1 MTDDTVQW
9 IPAAQALRTV
19 ADRFAA
25 SVGFDCRDAWR
36 EAAKAIL
43 ERAAA
48 GTLRT
53 AAKGILPDYDGEKAP
68 LQYWFHLREVETDG
82 GETHHDPTV
91 ERDDA
96 CCIPTDFW
104 RIFKHSVAASQADW
118 ASGDFYISE
127 FAEPA
132 AVWSGVARDVHF
144 ECVGLPGAQLTPSGH
159 ADQARRWSQRPHLPK
174 NKGGRRHKYDW
185 HRAIAHVAAIAQSP
199 DGLDPQGAGDET
211 NVSYIAELMEHWFAS
226 QGQEVPS
233 DSRLRDYAG
242 IIVGEIRQLQA
253 AKENGT

>member
-1 MTDDTVQW
+1 MTDDTNQW

-19 ADRFAA
+19 AERFAA
-25 SVGFDCRDAWR
+25 SVGFDDPDALR

-53 AAKGILPDYDGEKAP
+53 AAKGTLPNFAGEQAP
-68 LQYWFHLREVETDG
+68 LRYWFHLREVEPDGRVTD
-82 GETHHDPTV
+82 HDPTT

-104 RIFKHSVAASQADW
+104 RVFKHSAAASQADW

-127 FAEPA
+127 FSEPA
-132 AVWSGVARDVHF
+132 GAWSGVARDVQF
-144 ECVGLPGAQLTPSGH
+144 ECVGLPGAELTSHGH
-159 ADQARRWSQRPHLPK
+159 ADQAGSWAERSDLPK
-174 NKGGRRHKYDW
+174 NKGGRRPKYDW
-185 HRAIAHVAAIAQSP
+185 PRAIAHVAAIAQSP
-199 DGLDPQGAGDET
+199 DGLDPLDTGAET

-226 QGQEVPS
+226 QGQELPS
-233 DSRLRDYAG
+233 DSRLRDHAAMV
-242 IIVGEIRQLQA
+242 VGAIRELRA
-253 AKENGT
+253 AKEDKG